1 MHSFDTALANTPIP
15 KQKKRQG
22 HRQVLLEDMRFLFR
36 AQSSAAEQFKQLVS
50 HLFQIHSYANKAAP
64 ASGCQLLLCM

>member
-1 MHSFDTALANTPIP
+1 M
-15 KQKKRQG
+15 
-22 HRQVLLEDMRFLFR
+22 LLEDMRFLFR

-64 ASGCQLLLCM
+64 ASGLAIVVMHVNVIVNVTVNVTVTPTV